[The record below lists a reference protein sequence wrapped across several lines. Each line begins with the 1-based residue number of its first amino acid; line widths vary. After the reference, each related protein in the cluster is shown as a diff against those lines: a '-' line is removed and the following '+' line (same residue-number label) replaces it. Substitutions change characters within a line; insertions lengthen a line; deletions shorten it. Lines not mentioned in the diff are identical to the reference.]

1 MIIKL
6 FKGWKK
12 GFESFCCEIN
22 WKSESIKL
30 FNTHQKNGDKKKK
43 MYQLKN
49 YFAQSSVTT
58 WDTFFLDTT
67 ARTRPSMS
75 HIWLVAG
82 GTRSS
87 PVNDRTN
94 RNSISRD
101 RTKISHLVSFVFWS
115 WLPSTAFFGSIY
127 FLFGCAVKC
136 FLLFMFLHHLFFSPH
151 FIEESCHVLILQFFF
166 PPKVR

>member
-6 FKGWKK
+6 FKGRKK
-12 GFESFCCEIN
+12 GFESFCREIN

-30 FNTHQKNGDKKKK
+30 FNTHQKNGDKKRKK

-58 WDTFFLDTT
+58 RDTFFLDTT

-136 FLLFMFLHHLFFSPH
+136 FLLFMFFHHH
-151 FIEESCHVLILQFFF
+151 FFF
-166 PPKVR
+166 FCPFL